1 MSLNS
6 QRELTPFN
14 IAILN
19 FTPERAKLL
28 PQVLVQ
34 DTFEGA
40 TQNFHQDGLFSL
52 QIFGANGSEDRDK
65 QFAYINIKINVIHP
79 FVLKTLFKLKAAYKD
94 LVYGR
99 GYFSWDETEKD
110 FVPSDALEGETGFH
124 FFLKHWKDIK
134 HKPST
139 SKRRDQMIEMV
150 EKYKEVSETS
160 RILVVPAGLR
170 DISVD
175 ETGRFKQSEV
185 NDFYR
190 SLIGISNIVS
200 NQSMGDQ
207 KIMDNTR
214 LALQNT
220 FIKIYDFFNG
230 LIEGKRGF
238 IQAKATSRNIFYGTR
253 NVITSMEYSIDD
265 LGDEAGVGVNHTTIG
280 LTQFMFNV
288 TPLVRHKILSLY
300 SEKYFAASDN
310 KAFLIDPQTLRKEL
324 VVVSPEV
331 TDKWTT
337 TAGIDKLIKNMIDVS
352 FRTKPIVINGRYL
365 ALVYRSEDSFKIF
378 SDIEEF
384 PKDKGFSEKDIHP
397 LTYVEMFYLC
407 AYREWN
413 RYPSW
418 MTRYPITGIGSIYP
432 SFSYVKTTTRG
443 LVLKE
448 LGDDWNP
455 IGPDHIA
462 REYPDLNNPVFHDSL
477 SPSSSRL
484 AGLGGDFDGDTMS
497 CNTPMTEEAIQEAI
511 KLLNDP
517 AMYVNPLGGVY
528 ATAGIPTVKRN
539 ILNMSGD

>member
-14 IAILN
+14 IGILN

-160 RILVVPAGLR
+160 RVLVVPAGLR

-200 NQSMGDQ
+200 SQSMGDQ

-265 LGDEAGVGVNHTTIG
+265 LGDEEGVGVNHTTIG

-331 TDKWTT
+331 IDKWTT

-365 ALVYRSEDSFKIF
+365 ALVYRSEDSFRIF

-384 PKDKGFSEKDIHP
+384 PKDKGFSEKDVHP

-462 REYPDLNNPVFHDSL
+462 REYPDLKNPVFHDSL
-477 SPSSSRL
+477 SPSASRL

-497 CNTPMTEEAIQEAI
+497 CNTPMTEEAIQEAMQ
-511 KLLNDP
+511 LLNDP
-517 AMYVNPLGGVY
+517 AMYVNPLGGFY
-528 ATAGIPTVKRN
+528 ASACIDTVKRN